1 MDTTALSL
9 CMDNGLPIHVFE
21 LAEGNIKRIVAGER
35 VGTIISTPK
44 AGSAA
49 GKAGVAQPKPSGGA
63 GAR

>member
-35 VGTIISTPK
+35 VGTIISTPALK
-44 AGSAA
+44 AGSVAGEAGDARPETRGAA
-49 GKAGVAQPKPSGGA
+49 
-63 GAR
+63 R